1 MTILIQNGAILTLA
15 DQPPAV
21 LAPGYVLIRDD
32 RIAAVAAGQPPAEL
46 VASADQVID
55 ATHMAVLP
63 GLVNAHTHL
72 FQTFIRGLA
81 DDKTLLPWLAAAIW
95 PMGAAMGA
103 EEAYLAGLLGL
114 VENIRSG
121 ATAVIDNQYLHSDDR
136 TDDAFCRAARDAG
149 CRFTIARGWA
159 DHDYHPVFQETP
171 DAVIA
176 AMTALHDAW
185 HGAADGRIRV
195 AFGPLIPWGCSA
207 ETLQRTVALAR
218 QWGVPTHMHTA
229 ETRKEVQM
237 SLDATGLRHVHW
249 LDRLGLLGPDLQLVH
264 SVWLDDSE
272 IERVAETGTMVIH
285 CPVSNMYLASGIAPV
300 TKLLKAGV
308 PVALATDGPGS
319 NNSQDMLETL
329 KFAACG
335 QKVATLDATALLP
348 EDVLRMACIYGA
360 QALAPTRGPVS
371 DRARGGSVGDQ
382 PQPNPPARGP
392 VFDRARGGSVGDQ
405 PQPNPPAL
413 GPVSDRARGDSVGD
427 RPQPNPPALGLV
439 SDRARG
445 DSVGDRPQ
453 QQGLIPGA
461 KADII
466 LVDLNSPRM
475 QPVWRVPSALVYNA
489 NGGDVDTVIV
499 DGRVLMQG
507 KRVTCLDEAALLDEC
522 RQAAQSLLKRA
533 GVVAA

>member
-1 MTILIQNGAILTLA
+1 
-15 DQPPAV
+15 
-21 LAPGYVLIRDD
+21 
-32 RIAAVAAGQPPAEL
+32 
-46 VASADQVID
+46 
-55 ATHMAVLP
+55 LP

-95 PMGAAMGA
+95 PVGAAMGA

-121 ATAVIDNQYLHSDDR
+121 ATAVIDNQYLHSDGR
-136 TDDAFCRAARDAG
+136 TDDAFCRAARDVG

-171 DAVIA
+171 EQVIA
-176 AMTALHDAW
+176 ALTALYEGW

-229 ETRKEVQM
+229 ETREEVQM

-249 LDRLGLLGPDLQLVH
+249 LDRLGLLGPDMQLVH
-264 SVWLDDSE
+264 AVWLDDSE
-272 IERVAETGTMVIH
+272 IARVAATGTMVIH

-300 TKLLKAGV
+300 TKLLRAGV
-308 PVALATDGPGS
+308 AVALATDGPGS

-329 KFAACG
+329 KFTACG
-335 QKVATLDATALLP
+335 QKVGTLDATALLP
-348 EDVLRMACIYGA
+348 EDVLRMACVGGA
-360 QALAPTRGPVS
+360 HAVA
-371 DRARGGSVGDQ
+371 
-382 PQPNPPARGP
+382 
-392 VFDRARGGSVGDQ
+392 
-405 PQPNPPAL
+405 PAL
-413 GPVSDRARGDSVGD
+413 GPVSDRARRGSVGD
-427 RPQPNPPALGLV
+427 RPQPALFSRSGRSPTV
-439 SDRARG
+439 PDVAAR
-445 DSVGDRPQ
+445 SGDRPQ
-453 QQGLIPGA
+453 PALFSCSGRSLTVPDVAARSGDRPQPPHLGRLVPGA

-475 QPVWRVPSALVYNA
+475 QPVWRAASALVYNA

-522 RQAAQSLLKRA
+522 RWAAISLLKRA
-533 GVVAA
+533 GVTV